1 MNWEQRIGV
10 SVIASSSDSPTA
22 VEMVMPNW
30 KRKTPTNPFTSRT
43 GMKTAMTEMV
53 AAVAAKV
60 ISRAPSSAACRA
72 VLPM

>member
-1 MNWEQRIGV
+1 MNCEQRIGV
-10 SVIASSSDSPTA
+10 RVIASSRESPTA

-30 KRKTPTNPFTSRT
+30 KRKTPMKPPTSRT
-43 GMKTAMTEMV
+43 GMKTATTEMV

-60 ISRAPSSAACRA
+60 ISRAPSSAACLA